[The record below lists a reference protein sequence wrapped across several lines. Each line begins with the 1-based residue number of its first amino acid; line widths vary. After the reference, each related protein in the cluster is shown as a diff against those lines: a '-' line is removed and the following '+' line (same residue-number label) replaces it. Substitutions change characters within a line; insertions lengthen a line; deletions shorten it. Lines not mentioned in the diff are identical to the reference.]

1 MLLDQHGGDS
11 VVRKDVRRYLLEDV
25 PGSEV
30 PEKAGCKGL
39 RPQIVT
45 NARKQPT
52 EMFSRDARLNRYV
65 VDVNSLQIDC

>member
-1 MLLDQHGGDS
+1 MLLDQHRGDP
-11 VVRKDVRRYLLEDV
+11 VVGKDVRCDLPEDV

-45 NARKQPT
+45 NACKQPT
-52 EMFSRDARLNRYV
+52 EMLSRDARLNRYV
-65 VDVNSLQIDC
+65 VDVNTLQIDC